1 MIRFYCFI
9 FFYFQIILFNVYGQS
24 VIINEVLAANTT
36 INYDG
41 FGEKDDW
48 IEFYNTSEDTIQM
61 SGMFLTNDSLNP
73 TKHQIGKTVK
83 NGQKST
89 QNHMPYIGWIMT
101 QSKDNVI
108 FLSQL
113 KKWEGTYRYMIKTQ
127 ILLTICRMVSKLTM
141 SHLEK

>member
-73 TKHQIGKTVK
+73 TKHQIGKNSEEWTK
-83 NGQKST
+83 INPKSYALYWLDNDPEQGQR
-89 QNHMPYIGWIMT
+89 HI
-101 QSKDNVI
+101 
-108 FLSQL
+108 LSL
-113 KKWEGTYRYMIKTQ
+113 IH
-127 ILLTICRMVSKLTM
+127 I
-141 SHLEK
+141 